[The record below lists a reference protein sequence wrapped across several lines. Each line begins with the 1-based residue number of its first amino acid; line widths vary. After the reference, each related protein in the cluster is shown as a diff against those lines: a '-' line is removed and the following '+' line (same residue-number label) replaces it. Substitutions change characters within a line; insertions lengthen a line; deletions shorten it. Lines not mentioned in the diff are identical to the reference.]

1 VTETQNQT
9 ASLLAVSEEVELLR
23 LLDSLQESQ
32 ALGWEPVPNG
42 WAAMERVQSGFPASL
57 LLLDLGSE
65 GLHFLRWLR
74 RLRPDLPV
82 VVVCHPAD
90 TVGGREAVQLGAE
103 TLFRPLQPEQLKSI
117 LARHLAAKIETRKI
131 ETRKIETAKIETKP
145 DSANLNPA
153 GHHAFFFSGS
163 LAMEKVRTQAELLAQ
178 SDVPVLLL
186 GEPGSG
192 KHAVASLIHRLS
204 VRSGFRMVR
213 VRCAEMPS
221 ALLEAEIFGEPGYT
235 SDKVSAENFSAENS
249 ADPQNAFRNFAP
261 GEKGT
266 IFLDEIT
273 ALPLPLQSRL
283 MQVLR
288 AAEAAA
294 LSGESAS
301 QVRILAASSASLE
314 QALAEGQMRED
325 LYYRLSA
332 FTVQVPPLRRR
343 RDEIPLLLRHF
354 MHRLARHY
362 RLPAREFPASV
373 IAACEAYSWPG
384 NLNEMEAF
392 VKRFL
397 VAGEAQ
403 LIAAKFPPANGHPP
417 ATPGP
422 AAWAEA
428 GETNPP
434 RRPERRPERRPDPDK
449 TESLKSLVQGLKSAA
464 EQNAIRAALRRT
476 GWNRKAAARLLSVSY
491 RTLLYKIE
499 QYQMRVPETYLPPVP
514 ELSLFGQ
521 PGKDDGKAS

>member
-1 VTETQNQT
+1 MENQNQN
-9 ASLLAVSEEVELLR
+9 ACLLAVSEELELLR
-23 LLDSLQESQ
+23 LLDSLPESQ
-32 ALGWEPVPNG
+32 ALRWEPVPNG
-42 WAAMERVQSGFPASL
+42 WEAMERVQSGFPASL
-57 LLLDLGSE
+57 LLLDLGNE

-82 VVVCHPAD
+82 IVVCPEAD
-90 TVGGREAVQLGAE
+90 TARGREAGQLGAQE
-103 TLFRPLQPEQLKSI
+103 VLFRPLQPEQLKSI
-117 LARHLAAKIETRKI
+117 LARHLTMKIDPRAALAKI
-131 ETRKIETAKIETKP
+131 
-145 DSANLNPA
+145 NPV
-153 GHHAFFFSGS
+153 GHHAFFFSAS
-163 LAMEKVRTQAELLAQ
+163 LVMEKVRTQAELLAQ

-192 KHAVASLIHRLS
+192 KHAVASLIHKLS
-204 VRSGFRMVR
+204 VRSGFGMVR
-213 VRCAEMPS
+213 VRCAEVPS
-221 ALLEAEIFGEPGYT
+221 ALLEAEIFGEPGYS
-235 SDKVSAENFSAENS
+235 SDKISGENPAGQE
-249 ADPQNAFRNFAP
+249 NAFRNFAP

-266 IFLDEIT
+266 IFLDEVT

-288 AAEAAA
+288 AGEAAA
-294 LSGESAS
+294 VSGESAP

-314 QALAEGQMRED
+314 QALARGQLRED

-397 VAGEAQ
+397 VAGDAQ
-403 LIAAKFPPANGHPP
+403 L
-417 ATPGP
+417 ATGKLPQSNTLASATSGP
-422 AAWAEA
+422 IPWAEF
-428 GETNPP
+428 EESNQPP
-434 RRPERRPERRPDPDK
+434 SPDPEK
-449 TESLKSLVQGLKSAA
+449 TESLKSLVQGIKSEA

-499 QYQMRVPETYLPPVP
+499 EYQIRVPETYLAPVP
-514 ELSLFGQ
+514 ELSVFGHS
-521 PGKDDGKAS
+521 GKDNGKAS